1 MNYNIISSG
10 SQGNCL
16 ILNKFLVLDLGVP
29 FKQIRPYYK
38 DIKLVFISH
47 GHSDHLNKTCVK
59 MLARERPTVRFCV
72 GKWLVHILLEC
83 GVSKQNIDVIEAPK
97 IYNYGIVRVSPIVLY
112 HDIPNYGL
120 RIFIGDKK
128 AIYIVDTHTVE
139 GIKAKNYNLY
149 LIESNYDNDDLQQR
163 IKEKTEAGQ
172 YCYELNVADRHLSN
186 EQASEW
192 LMQNMGQNS
201 DYVFLHQHKDKKK
214 QEWSYTDT

>member
-72 GKWLVHILLEC
+72 GKWLVPILLEC

>member
-72 GKWLVHILLEC
+72 GKWLVPTLLEC
-83 GVSKQNIDVIEAPK
+83 GVSNQNIDVIEAPK

-128 AIYIVDTHTVE
+128 AIYIVDTHTVD